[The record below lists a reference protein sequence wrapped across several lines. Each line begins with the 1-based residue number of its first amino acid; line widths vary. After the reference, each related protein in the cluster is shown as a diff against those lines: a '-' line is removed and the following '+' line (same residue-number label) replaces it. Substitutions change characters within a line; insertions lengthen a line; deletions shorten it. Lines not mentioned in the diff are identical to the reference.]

1 MARRKGAHILL
12 AVIAARTGSLND
24 CPLLAAVRRRSGR
37 TTYERNEMKQV
48 YLALV
53 ALILPGVA
61 AAQRSDDRAQFDARM
76 NVLERS
82 VAELSI
88 QIERL
93 RASDQEFKR
102 KLDAMRTNYDER
114 LDRLEKGG
122 APKTP
127 TPRRSKP

>member
-1 MARRKGAHILL
+1 MQKGRQVTIFLKRTLVCL
-12 AVIAARTGSLND
+12 AVTASLVMPD
-24 CPLLAAVRRRSGR
+24 MA
-37 TTYERNEMKQV
+37 T
-48 YLALV
+48 
-53 ALILPGVA
+53 
-61 AAQRSDDRAQFDARM
+61 AQRSDDRAQFDARM

-93 RASDQEFKR
+93 RVSDQELKR

-114 LDRLEKGG
+114 LVRLEKGA